1 MTVLY
6 EAACQPGSPMSRR
19 APRTTGDEAVDDA
32 VRGLLDVLQPGANR
46 HLVAEC
52 LNTVALLAQE
62 DHDKLDLKITSA
74 ALAEMRRA
82 FGVFRPY
89 RAKPKITMFGS
100 ARTTPEEPVYA
111 QARACAAR
119 IAEAGW
125 MVVTGA
131 GPGIMAAGME
141 GAGLELSMGVNISL
155 PFEQSANAF
164 IERDPKLVTMKYF
177 FTRKLMLIKESDGY
191 VVLPGGFGT
200 LDEAFELLTLLQ
212 TGKAEPAPVVLLDV
226 PGGTYFDGWSRFVEE
241 EVVKR
246 NLVGEVDL
254 SLYRVTDSVEVAA
267 EEILGFYRSYSSLRY
282 VGNRLMLR
290 LKVEPTP
297 DEVGELDTLFADICV
312 PGLGGFEL
320 VGAATE
326 ELAEGDSLD
335 RHRLAFP
342 FDRLSTG
349 RLRQLIDHLNRL
361 PSVAAA
367 SLPAGVGA
375 PYPVE

>member
-1 MTVLY
+1 VL
-6 EAACQPGSPMSRR
+6 
-19 APRTTGDEAVDDA
+19 DA
-32 VRGLLDVLQPGANR
+32 LGPGANR

-52 LNTVALLAQE
+52 LATVALLAME

-74 ALAEMRRA
+74 ALAEMRQA

-89 RAKPKITMFGS
+89 RDKQKITMFGS
-100 ARTTPEEPVYA
+100 ARTRPDDPMYE

-119 IAEAGW
+119 IADAGW

-141 GAGLELSMGVNISL
+141 GAGLDLSMGVNVRL

-164 IERDPKLVTMKYF
+164 IESDPKLVTMKYF

-226 PGGTYFDGWSRFVEE
+226 PGGSYFKGWSRFVDE
-241 EVVKR
+241 EVVR
-246 NLVGEVDL
+246 RDLVGRVDL
-254 SLYRVTDSVEVAA
+254 SLFRVTDSVDVAA
-267 EEILGFYRSYSSLRY
+267 EEVLGFYRSYASLRY
-282 VGNRLMLR
+282 VGPRLVLR

-297 DEVGELDTLFADICV
+297 GEVAHLDAAFGDICV
-312 PGLGGFEL
+312 PGQGGFAL
-320 VGAATE
+320 VE
-326 ELAEGDSLD
+326 PSPDEVAEGDSLD
-335 RHRLAFP
+335 LHRLSFP
-342 FDRLSTG
+342 FDRLQLG

-361 PSVAAA
+361 PSV
-367 SLPAGVGA
+367 VG
-375 PYPVE
+375 

>member
-1 MTVLY
+1 M
-6 EAACQPGSPMSRR
+6 PKR
-19 APRTTGDEAVDDA
+19 APRTTGDDEVDVAIRDVLDA
-32 VRGLLDVLQPGANR
+32 VGPGANR

-52 LNTVALLAQE
+52 LTTIALLAKE

-89 RAKPKITMFGS
+89 RNTPKITMFGS
-100 ARTTPEEPVYA
+100 ARTRPDDPMYE

-141 GAGLELSMGVNISL
+141 GAGVDLSMGVNVRL

-164 IERDPKLVTMKYF
+164 IEADPKLVTMKYF

-200 LDEAFELLTLLQ
+200 LDESFELLTLLQ

-226 PGGTYFDGWSRFVEE
+226 PDGTYFKGWSRFLEE

-246 NLVGEVDL
+246 DLVGAVDL
-254 SLYRVTDSVEVAA
+254 SLFRITDSVDEAA
-267 EEILGFYRSYSSLRY
+267 EEILGFYRSYSSVRY
-282 VGNRLMLR
+282 VGDRIVLR

-297 DEVGELDTLFADICV
+297 AEVAALDAAFGDICV
-312 PGLGGFEL
+312 PGQGGFEL
-320 VGAATE
+320 VAPSRN
-326 ELAEGDSLD
+326 ELAEREGLD
-335 RHRLAFP
+335 LHRLSFP
-342 FDRLSTG
+342 FDRLQQG

-361 PSVAAA
+361 PSVVRRSGA
-367 SLPAGVGA
+367 LPHG
-375 PYPVE
+375 

>member
-1 MTVLY
+1 MGLP
-6 EAACQPGSPMSRR
+6 ACLPDRPMAKR
-19 APRTTGDEAVDDA
+19 APRTTGDEVVDA
-32 VRGLLDVLQPGANR
+32 AIRALLDTLHPGANR

-52 LNTVALLAQE
+52 LTTVALLAQE
-62 DHDKLDLKITSA
+62 DHDKLDLKITSS

-89 RAKPKITMFGS
+89 RARQKITMFGS
-100 ARTTPEEPVYA
+100 ARTEPEDPLYA
-111 QARACAAR
+111 QARACAAK

-141 GAGLELSMGVNISL
+141 GAGLDLSMGVNIRL
-155 PFEQSANAF
+155 PFEQSANAL

-226 PGGTYFDGWSRFVEE
+226 PGGTYFQGWSRFVED

-246 NLVGEVDL
+246 NLVGAVDL
-254 SLYRVTDSVEVAA
+254 SLLRVTDSVDEAA
-267 EEILGFYRSYSSLRY
+267 DEILGFYRSYTSLRY
-282 VGNRLMLR
+282 VGSRLVLR
-290 LKVEPTP
+290 LKAEPTAE
-297 DEVGELDTLFADICV
+297 EVAALDHTFADVCV
-312 PGLGGFEL
+312 PGLGGFE
-320 VGAATE
+320 VVPPAPE
-326 ELAEGDSLD
+326 EVAEADSLD
-335 RHRLAFP
+335 LHRLAFP
-342 FDRLSTG
+342 FDRLQHG

-361 PSVAAA
+361 PSAVEAA
-367 SLPAGVGA
+367 SRTR
-375 PYPVE
+375 

>member
-1 MTVLY
+1 MT
-6 EAACQPGSPMSRR
+6 RR
-19 APRTTGDEAVDDA
+19 APRTTGHDEVDVALRGVLDA
-32 VRGLLDVLQPGANR
+32 LGPGTNR

-52 LNTVALLAQE
+52 LATVALLAME

-89 RAKPKITMFGS
+89 RHTPKITMFGS
-100 ARTTPEEPVYA
+100 ARTRADDPMYA

-141 GAGLELSMGVNISL
+141 GAGVELSMGVNVRL

-164 IERDPKLVTMKYF
+164 IEADPKLVTMKYF

-226 PGGTYFDGWSRFVEE
+226 PGGTYFEGWRRFVEE

-246 NLVGEVDL
+246 DLVGEVDL
-254 SLYRVTDSVEVAA
+254 SLFRVTDSVDVAA

-282 VGNRLMLR
+282 VGDRVVLR
-290 LKVEPTP
+290 LKVGPTP
-297 DEVGELDTLFADICV
+297 DELAELDTAFGDICV
-312 PGLGGFEL
+312 SGRGGFAMVPPSPDE
-320 VGAATE
+320 V
-326 ELAEGDSLD
+326 AEGDSLEL
-335 RHRLAFP
+335 HRLSFP
-342 FDRLSTG
+342 FDRLQLG
-349 RLRQLIDHLNRL
+349 RLRQLIDRLNDL
-361 PSVAAA
+361 PSVVAPTYPR
-367 SLPAGVGA
+367 SAGSR
-375 PYPVE
+375 

>member
-1 MTVLY
+1 
-6 EAACQPGSPMSRR
+6 MSRR
-19 APRTTGDEAVDDA
+19 APRTTGVDEVDAALRSVLDA
-32 VRGLLDVLQPGANR
+32 IGPGANR

-52 LNTVALLAQE
+52 LSTVALLAME

-89 RAKPKITMFGS
+89 RAKQKITMFGS
-100 ARTTPEEPVYA
+100 ARTRPDDPMYE

-131 GPGIMAAGME
+131 GPGIMAAGRE
-141 GAGLELSMGVNISL
+141 GAGIDLSMGVNVRL
-155 PFEQSANAF
+155 PFEQSANSL
-164 IERDPKLVTMKYF
+164 IEADPKLVTMKYF

-226 PGGTYFDGWSRFVEE
+226 PGGTYFKGWSEFVEE

-246 NLVGEVDL
+246 ELVGRVDL
-254 SLYRVTDSVEVAA
+254 SLYRITDSVDVAA

-282 VGNRLMLR
+282 VGSRLVLR
-290 LKVEPTP
+290 LKFEPTE
-297 DEVGELDTLFADICV
+297 DEVAEVGQAFGDLCLPDH
-312 PGLGGFEL
+312 GGFEL
-320 VGAATE
+320 VAPSADEVTE
-326 ELAEGDSLD
+326 QDSLD
-335 RHRLAFP
+335 LHRLSFP
-342 FDRLSTG
+342 FDRLQQG
-349 RLRQLIDHLNRL
+349 RLRQLINHLNRL
-361 PSVAAA
+361 PSV
-367 SLPAGVGA
+367 VG
-375 PYPVE
+375 

>member
-1 MTVLY
+1 
-6 EAACQPGSPMSRR
+6 MSKR
-19 APRTTGDEAVDDA
+19 APRTTGDDAVDA
-32 VRGLLDVLQPGANR
+32 VVRDLLDVLQPGVNR

-89 RAKPKITMFGS
+89 RDRPKITMFGS
-100 ARTTPEEPVYA
+100 ARTLPDDPQYD

-164 IERDPKLVTMKYF
+164 IDRDPKLVTMKYF

-226 PGGTYFDGWSRFVEE
+226 PGGTYFEGWSRFVEE

-254 SLYRVTDSVEVAA
+254 SLYRVTDSVDVAA

-282 VGNRLMLR
+282 VGDRLVLR

-297 DEVGELDTLFADICV
+297 EEVAALDAVFADICV

-320 VGAATE
+320 VGPAPE
-326 ELAEGDSLD
+326 EVAEGDSLD

-367 SLPAGVGA
+367 SSPPAGVGA
-375 PYPVE
+375 PQPVE

>member
-1 MTVLY
+1 
-6 EAACQPGSPMSRR
+6 
-19 APRTTGDEAVDDA
+19 
-32 VRGLLDVLQPGANR
+32 
-46 HLVAEC
+46 
-52 LNTVALLAQE
+52 
-62 DHDKLDLKITSA
+62 
-74 ALAEMRRA
+74 
-82 FGVFRPY
+82 
-89 RAKPKITMFGS
+89 
-100 ARTTPEEPVYA
+100 
-111 QARACAAR
+111 
-119 IAEAGW
+119 

-226 PGGTYFDGWSRFVEE
+226 PGGTYFEGWSRFVEQ

-254 SLYRVTDSVEVAA
+254 SLYRVTDSVDVAA

-282 VGNRLMLR
+282 VANRLVLR

-297 DEVGELDTLFADICV
+297 EEVGELDTLFADICV

-320 VGAATE
+320 VGAAPE
-326 ELAEGDSLD
+326 EVAEGDSLD

-367 SLPAGVGA
+367 SPPAGVGGNQ
-375 PYPVE
+375 PVE

>member
-1 MTVLY
+1 M
-6 EAACQPGSPMSRR
+6 PKR
-19 APRTTGDEAVDDA
+19 ARSTTGDDAVDAA
-32 VRGLLDVLQPGANR
+32 VQGLLDVLRPAGNR

-52 LNTVALLAQE
+52 LTTVAMLAQE

-74 ALAEMRRA
+74 ALAEMRLA

-89 RAKPKITMFGS
+89 RDRPKITMFGS
-100 ARTTPEEPVYA
+100 ARTQPDDPQYE

-141 GAGLELSMGVNISL
+141 GAGLELSMGVNIRL

-164 IERDPKLVTMKYF
+164 IEADPKLVTMKYF

-226 PGGTYFDGWSRFVEE
+226 PGGTYFQGWSRFVTE
-241 EVVKR
+241 EVVRR
-246 NLVGEVDL
+246 NLVGAVDL
-254 SLYRVTDSVEVAA
+254 SLYRITDSVEVAA

-282 VGNRLMLR
+282 VANRLVLR
-290 LKVEPTP
+290 LKHEPTAA
-297 DEVGELDTLFADICV
+297 EVAALDTAFADICV
-312 PGLGGFEL
+312 AGLGGFEL
-320 VGAATE
+320 VGPSPE
-326 ELAEGDSLD
+326 EVAESDSLD
-335 RHRLAFP
+335 LHRLSFP
-342 FDRLSTG
+342 FDRLQSG
-349 RLRQLIDHLNRL
+349 RLRQLINHLNGL
-361 PSVAAA
+361 SSVTGTSPGSESPEVAQR
-367 SLPAGVGA
+367 S
-375 PYPVE
+375 E

>member
-1 MTVLY
+1 M
-6 EAACQPGSPMSRR
+6 PRR
-19 APRTTGDEAVDDA
+19 GPRSTGDEGVDTAIRGVLDA
-32 VRGLLDVLQPGANR
+32 LGPSANR

-52 LNTVALLAQE
+52 LATVALLAKE

-74 ALAEMRRA
+74 ALAEMRLA

-89 RAKPKITMFGS
+89 RDKKKITMFGS
-100 ARTTPEEPVYA
+100 ARTRPDDPMYE

-119 IAEAGW
+119 IAESGW

-141 GAGLELSMGVNISL
+141 GAGLELSMGVNVRL

-164 IERDPKLVTMKYF
+164 IESDPKLVTMKYF

-200 LDEAFELLTLLQ
+200 LDESFELLTLLQ
-212 TGKAEPAPVVLLDV
+212 TGKAQPAPVVLLDV
-226 PGGTYFDGWSRFVEE
+226 PGGTYFEGWRRFVDE
-241 EVVKR
+241 EVVAR
-246 NLVGEVDL
+246 DLVGRVDL
-254 SLYRVTDSVEVAA
+254 SLYLITDSVDVAA

-282 VGNRLMLR
+282 LGDRLVLR

-297 DEVGELDTLFADICV
+297 AELAGLDAEFADICL
-312 PGLGGFEL
+312 PDRGGFEL
-320 VGAATE
+320 VAPAPDE
-326 ELAEGDSLD
+326 VAERDSLEL
-335 RHRLAFP
+335 HRLSFP
-342 FDRLSTG
+342 FDRLQQG

-361 PSVAAA
+361 ARVQS
-367 SLPAGVGA
+367 
-375 PYPVE
+375 

>member
-1 MTVLY
+1 M
-6 EAACQPGSPMSRR
+6 ARR
-19 APRTTGDEAVDDA
+19 AARTTGDEPVDAA
-32 VRGLLDVLQPGANR
+32 VRALLDALSPGTNR
-46 HLVAEC
+46 HLMAEC
-52 LNTVALLAQE
+52 LTTVALLARE

-74 ALAEMRRA
+74 ALAEMRLA
-82 FGVFRPY
+82 FEMVRPY
-89 RAKPKITMFGS
+89 RDKPKITMFGS
-100 ARTTPEEPVYA
+100 ARTTPEDPLYE

-119 IAEAGW
+119 IAQAGW

-141 GAGLELSMGVNISL
+141 GAGIDLSMGVNIRL

-164 IERDPKLVTMKYF
+164 IESDPKLVTMKYF

-200 LDEAFELLTLLQ
+200 LDETFELLTLLQ

-226 PGGTYFDGWSRFVEE
+226 PGGTYFQSWSHFLAE

-254 SLYRVTDSVEVAA
+254 SLYRVTDSVDEAA

-282 VGNRLMLR
+282 VADRLVLR
-290 LKVEPTP
+290 LKVRPTAG
-297 DEVGELDTLFADICV
+297 EVAVIGTLFADVCV
-312 PGLGGFEL
+312 PGQGGFE
-320 VGAATE
+320 VVAPSPDE
-326 ELAEGDSLD
+326 VAEADSLD
-335 RHRLAFP
+335 LHRLSFP
-342 FDRLSTG
+342 FDRLQSG

-361 PSVAAA
+361 PSV
-367 SLPAGVGA
+367 LP
-375 PYPVE
+375 PVPTPARRQRSE

>member
-1 MTVLY
+1 
-6 EAACQPGSPMSRR
+6 MSKR
-19 APRTTGDEAVDDA
+19 APRTTGDVEVDAAIRAVLDA
-32 VRGLLDVLQPGANR
+32 VGPGANR

-52 LNTVALLAQE
+52 LTTIALLAQE

-74 ALAEMRRA
+74 ALAEMRLA

-89 RAKPKITMFGS
+89 RDKHKITMFGS
-100 ARTTPEEPVYA
+100 ARTRPDDPMYA

-141 GAGLELSMGVNISL
+141 GAGLDLSMGVNVRL

-164 IERDPKLVTMKYF
+164 IESDPKLVTMKYF

-212 TGKAEPAPVVLLDV
+212 TGKAEPSPVVLLDV
-226 PGGTYFDGWSRFVEE
+226 PNGTYFKGWRDFVEQ
-241 EVVKR
+241 EVVTR
-246 NLVGEVDL
+246 GLVGADDL
-254 SLYRVTDSVEVAA
+254 VLYRITDSVDVAA

-282 VGNRLMLR
+282 VGDRLVMR
-290 LKVEPTP
+290 LKVRPVAAELA
-297 DEVGELDTLFADICV
+297 ELDAAFADICV
-312 PGLGGFEL
+312 PDRGGFSLVPPSPAEVAEL
-320 VGAATE
+320 
-326 ELAEGDSLD
+326 DSLD
-335 RHRLAFP
+335 LHRLSFP
-342 FDRLSTG
+342 FDRLQLG

-361 PSVAAA
+361 PSVI
-367 SLPAGVGA
+367 G
-375 PYPVE
+375 

>member
-1 MTVLY
+1 M
-6 EAACQPGSPMSRR
+6 AKR
-19 APRTTGDEAVDDA
+19 APRTTGDDA
-32 VRGLLDVLQPGANR
+32 LDAAIRGVLDALQPGANR

-52 LNTVALLAQE
+52 LTTIALLAQE

-74 ALAEMRRA
+74 ALAEMRLA

-89 RAKPKITMFGS
+89 RHKQKITMFGS
-100 ARTTPEEPVYA
+100 ARTQPEDPLYA

-119 IAEAGW
+119 IAQAGW

-141 GAGLELSMGVNISL
+141 GAGLELSMGVNIRL

-212 TGKAEPAPVVLLDV
+212 TGKAEPSPMVLLDV
-226 PGGTYFDGWSRFVEE
+226 PGGTYFQGWSRFVEE

-246 NLVGEVDL
+246 NLVGAVDL
-254 SLYRVTDSVEVAA
+254 SLFRITDSVDEAA

-282 VGNRLMLR
+282 VGSRLVLR
-290 LKVEPTP
+290 LKVRPSP
-297 DEVGELDTLFADICV
+297 GEVAELDTVFADICV
-312 PGLGGFEL
+312 PGFGGFEL
-320 VGAATE
+320 VEPAPE
-326 ELAEGDSLD
+326 EVAEDDSLD
-335 RHRLAFP
+335 LHRLAFP
-342 FDRLSTG
+342 FDRLQNG

-361 PSVAAA
+361 PSVDLAV
-367 SLPAGVGA
+367 P
-375 PYPVE
+375 

>member
-1 MTVLY
+1 M
-6 EAACQPGSPMSRR
+6 AKR
-19 APRTTGDEAVDDA
+19 APRTTGDEAVDA
-32 VRGLLDVLQPGANR
+32 AIKELLDAIHPGANR

-52 LNTVALLAQE
+52 LTTVALLAQE
-62 DHDKLDLKITSA
+62 DHDKLDLKITSS

-82 FGVFRPY
+82 FSVFRPY
-89 RAKPKITMFGS
+89 RDKPKITMFGS
-100 ARTTPEEPVYA
+100 ARTEREDPLYA

-141 GAGLELSMGVNISL
+141 GAGVELSMGVNIRL

-226 PGGTYFDGWSRFVEE
+226 PGGTYFQAWSHFVEE
-241 EVVKR
+241 EVVRR
-246 NLVGEVDL
+246 NLVGAVDL
-254 SLYRVTDSVEVAA
+254 SLFRVTDSVDEAA
-267 EEILGFYRSYSSLRY
+267 EQILGFYRSYSSLRY
-282 VGNRLMLR
+282 VGSRLVLR

-297 DEVGELDTLFADICV
+297 EEVSALDAAFADICV
-312 PGLGGFEL
+312 PGLGGFE
-320 VGAATE
+320 VVSPAPE
-326 ELAEGDSLD
+326 EVVEADSLD
-335 RHRLAFP
+335 LHRLAFP
-342 FDRLSTG
+342 FDRLQNG
-349 RLRQLIDHLNRL
+349 RLRQLIDHLNHL
-361 PSVAAA
+361 PSVDLAGAGA
-367 SLPAGVGA
+367 SARLPPPRAS
-375 PYPVE
+375 